1 VTVSPESARKV
12 KPGAG
17 SPSTT
22 GKTASRRRAVGI
34 VRVSHVGG
42 RSGESFVSPDQQRD
56 RIRDACR
63 AQGLRLVDTFEE
75 LDISGKRPL
84 EQRPGL
90 FRAVQMIEAERA
102 HVIVVAYM
110 DRLVR
115 KLKVQLEVVERVER
129 AGGEILTL
137 DHGALTNGNALQRL
151 SSAMLGAFNE
161 YQATAGGER
170 SHEGKVKAV
179 SRGVAP
185 FPNLPLGYRRI
196 EAPGTPDH
204 RRTELDPETVP
215 IVAEAFRLRSQG
227 SPIREVRE
235 HIRAHGVPLSYHGV
249 QAMLC
254 SRFYLGELHFGSLV
268 NLEAHPA
275 LVDAVTWNRAQR
287 QRVPR
292 GRKPKS
298 ERLLARLSVLRCATC
313 GARMVVGTSQPKG
326 KGGKRYG
333 MYRCPPV
340 SDCPQRVTIS
350 ADLAEQAVEDE
361 VRRLL
366 QGMRGKAT
374 AKSGATEAAR
384 EYERL
389 QAELESATR
398 VALGAGIEEETAT
411 IERLA
416 ELRQARDDA
425 LERLVELQDIDA
437 AAFVVD
443 VDADWNLLT
452 VEERRALIRAVVA
465 LAVVKP
471 GRGLDRISIEAR
483 S

>member
-1 VTVSPESARKV
+1 
-12 KPGAG
+12 
-17 SPSTT
+17 
-22 GKTASRRRAVGI
+22 
-34 VRVSHVGG
+34 VGG

-56 RIRDACR
+56 RIRDACK

-75 LDISGKRPL
+75 LDVSGKRPL
-84 EQRPGL
+84 EKRPGL
-90 FRAVQMIEAERA
+90 FRAVRMIEADRA
-102 HVIVVAYM
+102 EVIVVAYM

-185 FPNLPLGYRRI
+185 FPNLPLGYRRRDDQ
-196 EAPGTPDH
+196 G
-204 RRTELDPETVP
+204 TELDPETAALA
-215 IVAEAFRLRSQG
+215 AEAFRLRSQG

-235 HIRAHGVPLSYHGV
+235 YLRAHGVPLSYHGV

-254 SRFYLGELHFGSLV
+254 SRFSLGELHFGSLV
-268 NLEAHPA
+268 NLDAHPA
-275 LVDAVTWNRAQR
+275 LIDAATWNRAQR

-292 GRKPKS
+292 GRRPKS
-298 ERLLARLSVLRCATC
+298 DRLLARQGVLRCGTC
-313 GARMVVGTSQPKG
+313 DARMVIGSTDQR
-326 KGGKRYG
+326 GKRYA

-340 SDCPQRVTIS
+340 SDCPRRVTIS
-350 ADLAEQAVEDE
+350 ADVAEQAVEDE

-374 AKSGATEAAR
+374 AKSGAAEAAR

-389 QAELESATR
+389 QAQLESATR
-398 VALGAGIEEETAT
+398 VALGAGIEGEAAT

-416 ELRQARDDA
+416 ELRQARDNA
-425 LERLVELQDIDA
+425 LEQLVELQDIDA

-452 VEERRALIRAVVA
+452 LEERRALIRAVVA
-465 LAVVKP
+465 RAVVKP

-483 S
+483 SQ